1 MRVFNLF
8 VKSAGAMFL
17 AYKLTF
23 PAAWLMRGVLPF
35 AHKCADQ
42 CPGEAVIPNWN
53 SVNKKKLDLLCK
65 SVYIYT

>member
-8 VKSAGAMFL
+8 VTRAGAMFL
-17 AYKLTF
+17 TYKLTF

-42 CPGEAVIPNWN
+42 CPEAAVN
-53 SVNKKKLDLLCK
+53 SKLE
-65 SVYIYT
+65 